1 MIGTYCGVSSLISES
16 GSRQQWVPTM
26 VPAGGSTQT
35 SRCANSYTQRALG
48 QSGRRDLNP
57 GPLAPEASALPSCAT
72 PRIGC
77 FSYRANNLARW
88 PESTKWSRY
97 HRADEKRGRPRGM
110 SRHYSR
116 DFPSAFWARDQC
128 HSGAF
133 LARSTRAGPC
143 TAAKLPLF
151 RRAIRTLPSY
161 KCAQEESNPQ
171 PPDP

>member
-1 MIGTYCGVSSLISES
+1 M
-16 GSRQQWVPTM
+16 
-26 VPAGGSTQT
+26 
-35 SRCANSYTQRALG
+35 
-48 QSGRRDLNP
+48 NP
-57 GPLAPEASALPSCAT
+57 GPLAPEASALPGCAT

-77 FSYRANNLARW
+77 FSYRANNLAGW

-161 KCAQEESNPQ
+161 RPTSAPRRSRTPNLLIRSQTLYPVELWAQVSRGRCPRYHGRYKIRTCDLYDVNVAL
-171 PPDP
+171 